1 MRARGRRLLRAR
13 GDRRDRDRGSV
24 SVWVVL
30 FAGVVLALLVL
41 VVDGGQAMVVKTR
54 AADIAEQAARAAAD
68 DVNVADLRAG
78 HPEIDEGA
86 CLATGP
92 AATLIGD
99 YASGASVSATMTAP
113 AGTQPCVISPDGQ
126 EVTVWVQ
133 VTANLILSAPGAPSM
148 TQSARESA
156 VLTCGTATANTGC

>member
-1 MRARGRRLLRAR
+1 MRARAR
-13 GDRRDRDRGSV
+13 RRDGRGDRGSV

-68 DVNVADLRAG
+68 EVDLRAG
-78 HPEIDEGA
+78 HPEIDQGA
-86 CLATGP
+86 CLAGGP
-92 AATLIGD
+92 AAALIGD
-99 YASGASVSATMTAP
+99 YASGAGVAATMTAP
-113 AGTQPCVISPDGQ
+113 TGAQACVISPDGQ

-156 VLTCGTATANTGC
+156 FLTCGTATANTGC